1 MNKIL
6 QLSDAANNGDMVAAA
21 AKSSMGDVFREVSR
35 VLADGRVTPNERRKV
50 ANQVAEAISAL
61 CAVMKVL

>member
-1 MNKIL
+1 
-6 QLSDAANNGDMVAAA
+6 MVEAEEGTEHSSV
-21 AKSSMGDVFREVSR
+21 AKRLKVVRSLLLD
-35 VLADGRVTPNERRKV
+35 ERRKV